1 MIVSANTIIQSF
13 VLHIILAHTLI
24 KKSVNT
30 RFFLYK
36 IIKNIFGFKNFALL
50 KKILTVIEKL
60 SFDFIS
66 VIFKKR

>member
-36 IIKNIFGFKNFALL
+36 SIKNIFGFKNFALL
-50 KKILTVIEKL
+50 KKNIDGYRKTQ
-60 SFDFIS
+60 F
-66 VIFKKR
+66 